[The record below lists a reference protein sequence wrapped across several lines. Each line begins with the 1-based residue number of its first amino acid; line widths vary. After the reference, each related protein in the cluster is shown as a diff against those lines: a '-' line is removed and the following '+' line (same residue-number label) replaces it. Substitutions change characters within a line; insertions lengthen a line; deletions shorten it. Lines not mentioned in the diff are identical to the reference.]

1 MYACLI
7 SSKNYVNRGAIPEM
21 VGSSCL
27 LLPVHGN
34 AKTLI
39 SLEIWNSPL
48 LFNERI

>member
-39 SLEIWNSPL
+39 SLEIWNSPQ